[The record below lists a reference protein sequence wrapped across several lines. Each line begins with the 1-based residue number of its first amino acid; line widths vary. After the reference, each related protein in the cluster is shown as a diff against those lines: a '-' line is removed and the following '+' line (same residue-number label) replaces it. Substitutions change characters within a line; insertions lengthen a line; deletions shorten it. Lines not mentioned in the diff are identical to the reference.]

1 MVVGQLGS
9 TGVIALAVM
18 LAAWANPASAAE
30 SVRGGSLS
38 AGQCA
43 DLGEARLC
51 VDESYWSTLTVA
63 GRTVDFMAGGK
74 VAQTIPGQSVPYEIE
89 FDGNRYRVKVEN
101 WSTATVEFLHF
112 SEIRF
117 RKRGRRFEL
126 AGYSNGASGTDCELG
141 VPYSG
146 DVDFVTGRQVAK
158 VDGKRL
164 WVGPVIPKRLRTP
177 DLFRFKEDQ
186 LYKPYKLYDGLAEAT
201 KRYCEKSNG

>member
-1 MVVGQLGS
+1 MVVKRLVS
-9 TGVIALAVM
+9 LTALAVA
-18 LAAWANPASAAE
+18 LTVPTQSANAAGRIHHGAL
-30 SVRGGSLS
+30 G
-38 AGQCA
+38 AGKCTQ
-43 DLGEARLC
+43 LGEAHLC
-51 VDESYWSTLTVA
+51 ASDNYWVTLKVS
-63 GRTVDFMAGGK
+63 GREVDFTAGGK
-74 VAQTIPGQSVPYEIE
+74 VADGIPGLSVPYEIE
-89 FDGNRYRVKVEN
+89 LDGNRYRVKVEN